1 MIPVITIYKTTIPKL
16 LLKNQHSFFD
26 KVILVYNSEIDTKKL
41 HLPNNCYVLKNLN
54 KNFVA
59 GALNKGIKFGIKQ
72 GHNTFLLLDDDS
84 SFIDEKDILELNK
97 KKIDN
102 EIFQLRNTSDK
113 LNSEITITNGTVI
126 SKRIF
131 DQVGCFS
138 EEMGIDLVDV
148 EYFFRVKKSGFN
160 FLRTSKIYLE
170 HNLGYYNDRLIP
182 TPNYNSFRYYKQTKN
197 LILLT
202 KKFWTYFPSKI
213 SYIIIRKIY
222 YFSKIILFEKNR
234 FSNIKFILKGLY
246 DGF

>member
-1 MIPVITIYKTTIPKL
+1 MIPIITVYNKNTPNLITQ
-16 LLKNQHSFFD
+16 NQHIFFQ
-26 KVILVYNSEIDTKKL
+26 KVILVYNSE
-41 HLPNNCYVLKNLN
+41 YNLN
-54 KNFVA
+54 NKKFPRNVIALNNSNKYYVA
-59 GALNKGIKFGIKQ
+59 GALNKGIRFAITQ
-72 GHNTFLLLDDDS
+72 GYNTFILLDDDS
-84 SFIDEKDILELNK
+84 FFLNEKDIFELQKNQL
-97 KKIDN
+97 DN
-102 EIFQLRNTSDK
+102 GIYQLRNSSDK
-113 LNSEITITNGTVI
+113 LNSEITIINGTVI

-170 HNLGYYNDRLIP
+170 HNLGYYNDGLIA

-222 YFSKIILFEKNR
+222 YFTKIILFEKNR
-234 FSNIKFILKGLY
+234 ISNIKFILKGLN